1 MSYDILRVLQNFQS
15 KRGVNLEKGGFPI
28 GTIRPFD
35 GVNFRKIADTGGKAD
50 WIRVD
55 TPHGDKVHMDIN
67 KFNQFLSM
75 LSFGDE
81 DFEKRYLKKRS
92 DFITN
97 LGKIYHPNDVE
108 VLLEKTKNPAAKVKP
123 VHGRVFLEDSEGKPI
138 IPDHI
143 KGHLQAT
150 GLKVVSSEQK
160 KIISK
165 DDLSAENMLH
175 HPQTKKIL
183 GDYGFDKDW
192 TDRMLAKPSNYK
204 PGIYYRIESGTG
216 AGIAGVGEGLYLG
229 KDKIALR
236 NFYGHEQEDGEVKIS
251 TYKDKGTLK
260 VKNLLDYE
268 DYQEFEKIAKKIFGE
283 DKDALKKLTLKE
295 GYDGIK
301 YYDPAA
307 TGEEFVIYKTDSLE
321 KVDKSYKSDKNNLSA
336 DEKYSENIG
345 RKLGAGT
352 FNSAFNYNKDE
363 NKVVKFGEQIFH
375 HAKIFSQY
383 PKYFPIVYGINKEDE
398 SILIEKLDVNS
409 AEEDLVNE
417 ILNNKVYKEIANKDS
432 LGYVDIKTLK
442 SQNKFNLI
450 KDHLSKKGQFLF
462 SSLYEI
468 YHNTP
473 MRDFKL
479 VNFGYNKE
487 GKLKGLDL

>member
-150 GLKVVSSEQK
+150 GLKIVSSEQK

-165 DDLSAENMLH
+165 DD
-175 HPQTKKIL
+175 
-183 GDYGFDKDW
+183 
-192 TDRMLAKPSNYK
+192 
-204 PGIYYRIESGTG
+204 
-216 AGIAGVGEGLYLG
+216 
-229 KDKIALR
+229 
-236 NFYGHEQEDGEVKIS
+236 
-251 TYKDKGTLK
+251 
-260 VKNLLDYE
+260 
-268 DYQEFEKIAKKIFGE
+268 
-283 DKDALKKLTLKE
+283 
-295 GYDGIK
+295 
-301 YYDPAA
+301 
-307 TGEEFVIYKTDSLE
+307 
-321 KVDKSYKSDKNNLSA
+321 LSA

-432 LGYVDIKTLK
+432 LGYVDIKILK